1 MKTTTK
7 TFGYVRVSSI
17 DQNVARQMDSLRPYV
32 ESERD
37 IFADKQSGK
46 DFNRPMYQTLK
57 HTLRSGDTLY
67 IHSLDRLGR
76 NKKQV
81 LEELR
86 YFKENGITV
95 HILDLP
101 TTMMDLTQYGELQGV
116 LLEMINNI
124 LIEVLAT
131 MAETERRTIHKRQQE
146 GIAAAHRRNIKFG
159 RPAKDLPNSFWKEDY
174 PLWKKGKLTA
184 VYLMKKYNV
193 SSSTFYKKV
202 NKQGRK
208 E

>member
-1 MKTTTK
+1 MNATAK
-7 TFGYVRVSSI
+7 TFGYVRVSSV
-17 DQNVARQMDSLRPYV
+17 DQSMARQMDSLRQYV
-32 ESERD
+32 MSERD

-46 DFNRPMYQTLK
+46 DFNRPMYQALK
-57 HTLRSGDTLY
+57 NTLRSGDTLY

-86 YFKENGITV
+86 YFKENDITV

-101 TTMMDLTQYGELQGV
+101 TTMMDLNQYGELQGV

-131 MAETERRTIHKRQQE
+131 MAETERRTIHKRQRE
-146 GIAAAHRRNIKFG
+146 GIIAAQKRNIKFG
-159 RPAKDLPNSFWKEDY
+159 RPVKNLPDSFWKEDY
-174 PLWKKGKLTA
+174 LLWRAGKITA
-184 VYLMKKYNV
+184 VFLMKKYKI
-193 SSSTFYKKV
+193 SSSTFYQKV
-202 NKQGRK
+202 KNIK
-208 E
+208 